1 MIVFFTARW
10 QKRIPG
16 LWLGILFSFG
26 LPAARAQ
33 SLDLAAELMA
43 EGDWVGARREALRV
57 VIAHPDHER
66 ALLLAAVSGLRGRS
80 NYAGRTHDRQ
90 RLVHLASEAVDPG
103 VRSQAAY
110 EAGRACWQ
118 AGDLAQAWTLYARA
132 FQSAPD
138 RDLFLRSG
146 CALFLLRQA
155 QEELG
160 RDQPALLNQLATCR
174 NLWRWELRDEVR
186 PVPAETFR
194 VSAKPAEWI
203 VSFYRKQIGPAI
215 GHRCSLHPS
224 CSAYFLQAS
233 REHGL
238 LGVPL
243 IADRLVREPGV
254 VSAGEQPILTNGV
267 LRFADPLSDHV
278 RATPAETKP

>member
-26 LPAARAQ
+26 LVAAQAQ
-33 SLDLAAELMA
+33 APDLAAELMA
-43 EGDWVGARREALRV
+43 EGNWLGARREALRV
-57 VIAHPDHER
+57 LIAHPDQER
-66 ALLLAAVSGLRGRS
+66 ALLLTAVSGLRGRPEDGGWT
-80 NYAGRTHDRQ
+80 NDLR
-90 RLVHLASEAVDPG
+90 RLVHLAAEASDTG
-103 VRSQAAY
+103 VRSLAAY
-110 EAGRACWQ
+110 EAGRASWQ
-118 AGDLAQAWTLYARA
+118 AEDRASAWHLYARA

-146 CALFLLRQA
+146 CALFLLRQE

-174 NLWRWELRDEVR
+174 NLWRWDLRDEVR
-186 PVPAETFR
+186 PVRGSKSR
-194 VSAKPAEWI
+194 VTARPAEWI

-233 REHGL
+233 RAHGL

-254 VSAGEQPILTNGV
+254 VSAGERPLLTNGV
-267 LRFADPLSDHV
+267 LRFEDPLSDHV
-278 RATPAETKP
+278 RAEPAE